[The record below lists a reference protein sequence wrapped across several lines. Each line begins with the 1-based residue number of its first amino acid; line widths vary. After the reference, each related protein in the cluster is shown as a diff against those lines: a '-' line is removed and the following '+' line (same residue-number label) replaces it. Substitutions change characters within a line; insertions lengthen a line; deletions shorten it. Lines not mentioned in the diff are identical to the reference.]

1 MAVLP
6 IEHIVRDSNGT
17 TRIAGTRI
25 RVQDVATYHL
35 RGISVDEI
43 ADDFAVTPSQ
53 VFAALSY
60 YYDHREEIEADV
72 QRQIEVADEFL
83 AEGHARTTEQLRQRI
98 EAQKGDELQ
107 D

>member
-25 RVQDVATYHL
+25 RVQDVAARHL
-35 RGISVDEI
+35 GGVSVDDI
-43 ADDFAVTPSQ
+43 AEDFAVTPSQ

-60 YYDHREEIEADV
+60 YYDHHEEVEADI
-72 QRQIEVADEFL
+72 QRQIEVADKFL
-83 AEGHARTTEQLRQRI
+83 AEGHAKTTEQVRQRL
-98 EAQKGDELQ
+98 EAQKGDKPQE
-107 D
+107 